1 MVSGRRFVA
10 SILVLTED
18 GHHEPLRALVRRMLR
33 LVDPN
38 HDPTSIDV
46 QGDHPEAQEAATAN
60 LAKGSHKR
68 LVALARAIATHI
80 YVEAN
85 FVFHHVDADRPFS
98 DTRRDVPENVRFH
111 ERVLG
116 VVRQHIE
123 HLRQK
128 HSDGRAPDSFMHRV
142 RVLVPYY
149 SIEAWLFQNTRVG
162 RSLCQKHH
170 RGQHATQ
177 WNRWEEKREALD
189 EIEKPKKNPCVDAR
203 YYVDLASKDY
213 PSSAVYDVGKSFTQ
227 AVDGLKKC
235 EPLCA
240 ALAATYA
247 PDTPNAGSDA

>member
-38 HDPTSIDV
+38 HDSTSIDV
-46 QGDHPEAQEAATAN
+46 QGDHPQAQEAATAN
-60 LAKGSHKR
+60 LAKGSHKQR
-68 LVALARAIATHI
+68 VALARAIATHI
-80 YVEAN
+80 YIEAN
-85 FVFHHVDADRPFS
+85 FVFHHVDADRCFS
-98 DTRRDVPENVRFH
+98 DPRRDVPENVTFH
-111 ERVLG
+111 EKVL
-116 VVRQHIE
+116 VAVHQHLE
-123 HLRQK
+123 SLRQK
-128 HSDGRAPDSFMHRV
+128 HSDSRAPDSFMRRV
-142 RVLVPYY
+142 KLLVPYY

-162 RSLCQKHH
+162 RALCQKHH
-170 RGQHATQ
+170 RGQHAGY
-177 WNRWEEKREALD
+177 WNVLEQDRRALD
-189 EIEKPKKNPCVDAR
+189 EIEKPKKNPCMDAR

-213 PSSAVYDVGKSFTQ
+213 PASAVYDVGKSFTQ

-247 PDTPNAGSDA
+247 PETPGAGSDA